1 MLVVKAPTWRCP
13 KGHNTLYR
21 GSDAAGFYW
30 SCRTCGSTD
39 NGLNGA
45 EPYQIVTKGQKGQER
60 LHVSHRGEDNEMEAE
75 MEKFRQLLLRLRR
88 YHGTNRRKNIG
99 W

>member
-45 EPYQIVTKGQKGQER
+45 EPYQIVPKGQKGQER
-60 LHVSHRGEDNEMEAE
+60 LHVSHREAYNEMEAE
-75 MEKFRQLLLRLRR
+75 MEKFRQLRIRLRR
-88 YHGTNRRKNIG
+88 YHEANHRKEA
-99 W
+99 